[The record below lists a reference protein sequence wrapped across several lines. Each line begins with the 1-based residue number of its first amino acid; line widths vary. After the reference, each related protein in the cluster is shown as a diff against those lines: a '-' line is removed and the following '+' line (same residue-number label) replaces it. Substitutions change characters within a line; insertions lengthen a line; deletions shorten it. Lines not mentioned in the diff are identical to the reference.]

1 MELSAKS
8 LNDFAK
14 KVVSNARRNLTSRKK
29 NVTKRLHK
37 SIRYEIIIKDDNKM
51 AVMFRMEDYGQYQD
65 LGVKGAKP
73 SMIKNGRQKAPNS
86 PFEFGSGKGKGSLR
100 KALDRWIVKRGIAP
114 RSKSGKFMSRDG
126 IKFAMAKSIYFQGIK
141 PSYFFRDAVDK
152 AYDKFPDEIANVVS
166 RDIEGLLFS
175 EIEKVL

>member
-37 SIRYEIIIKDDNKM
+37 SIKYEIVMKDGKM
-51 AVMFRMEDYGQYQD
+51 AVMFRMEEYGQYQD
-65 LGVKGAKP
+65 LGVKGANP
-73 SMIKNGRQKAPNS
+73 SMIKGGRQKAPNS
-86 PFEFGSGKGKGSLR
+86 PFKFGSGKGKGSLR
-100 KALDRWIVKRGIAP
+100 KALDKWIVKRGIAP
-114 RSKSGKFMSRDG
+114 RSMSGKFMSREG
-126 IKFAMAKSIYFQGIK
+126 IKYAMSKSIYFQGIK

-152 AYDKFPDEIANVVS
+152 AYGKFPDEIVNVVS
-166 RDIEGLLFS
+166 RDIEGLLFR
-175 EIEKVL
+175 EIDKVL